1 MMKEKT
7 LIFGASGQTGREL
20 LKIIPE
26 SIPVFHG
33 VNKEANEINFENAD
47 EIKKLI
53 EKNNPSIIVNAVALT
68 NVDRCE
74 TEKELAYKINSES
87 VRIMAR
93 MCSARKIK
101 LVHVSTDYV
110 FDGEAGNYR
119 EDAIPNPINYYGLS
133 KLMGD
138 NFAQIPENSMIVRTS
153 GVYGYSRNF
162 PKFAYETLKKGD
174 KLNTING
181 YYSPIHSR
189 NLAKAIAELIDK
201 DFNGIINV
209 CGEKTSRYDL
219 ALKISKRFGLNGVIE
234 KMDNIQNLKAKR
246 PFDSSLYIGFSKSIL
261 NFDFYSTE
269 SNLKEFEKTVEIQ

>member
-1 MMKEKT
+1 MKEKI

-20 LKIIPE
+20 LKIISG

-33 VNKEANEINFENAD
+33 INKEANGINFETPD
-47 EIKKLI
+47 EIKKII

-87 VRIMAR
+87 VRVMAKL
-93 MCSARKIK
+93 CSAKKIK
-101 LVHVSTDYV
+101 FVHISTDYV
-110 FDGEAGNYR
+110 FDGETGNYKS
-119 EDAIPNPINYYGLS
+119 DAIPNPINYYGLS
-133 KLMGD
+133 KLIGD

-189 NLAKAIAELIDK
+189 NLAKAIAELIDR

-209 CGEKTSRYDL
+209 CGDRTSRYDL
-219 ALKISKRFGLNGVIE
+219 ALKISKRFGLKGEIE

-246 PFDSSLYIGFSKSIL
+246 PFDSSLDIGFSKSIL
-261 NFDFYSTE
+261 DFDFYSTE
-269 SNLKEFEKTVEIQ
+269 SNLKEFEKTVELQ